1 LKKLI
6 IVSGSTRLLKE
17 PADPIPAIQR
27 FDGVFIRLVRK
38 YHKQLRDFD
47 ILILSPIYGL
57 VKAEEKIGFIEPIQ
71 GSWRDLNLNEN
82 EISKL
87 RESSLSTL
95 QKLLKRKQYDEI
107 YVNVGRSLLKT
118 IEGFDKT
125 VPQAVKI
132 TYAEGPGIGPKMAH
146 MKNWIES
153 YIRPS

>member
-1 LKKLI
+1 MKKLI

-17 PADPIPAIQR
+17 PAEPIPAIQR

-47 ILILSPIYGL
+47 ILILSPLYGL
-57 VKAEEKIGFIEPIQ
+57 IKAEEKIGFIEPIQ

-95 QKLLKRKQYDEI
+95 QKLLKKKQYGEI
-107 YVNVGRSLLKT
+107 YVNVGKNMLK
-118 IEGFDKT
+118 IMKGFDKI
-125 VPQAVKI
+125 VPQTIKI
-132 TYAEGPGIGPKMAH
+132 TYAQGPGIGPKMAH

-153 YIRPS
+153 HINAS